1 MKRIFC
7 FLIVLKLLIPVFHQ
21 VHNSLTPKEK
31 KEGWILLFDGK
42 SVSNWQSASG
52 KPFQS
57 QGWTVQDGILIVKPV
72 KGSQNGGD
80 VVTLNEYSD
89 FEFMVDFRTTVGANS
104 GIKYFYTN
112 YKKGGRLGC
121 EFQILDDE
129 VNADAKL
136 GIGGNRVC
144 GAFYDMLAPLPN
156 RKVNAFG
163 EWNTARIVSKGKHVE
178 HWLNGIKIL
187 EYERGSEIYMQA
199 LAKSKFKDV
208 EPVFGLVPKG
218 RILLQDHGT
227 EVWFRNIKIR
237 TL

>member
-7 FLIVLKLLIPVFHQ
+7 FLIASMLIAQGYTQAPNTLSQ
-21 VHNSLTPKEK
+21 KEM

-52 KPFQS
+52 KPFPT
-57 QGWTVQDGILIVKPV
+57 QGWTIQNGTLIVKPV
-72 KGSQNGGD
+72 PGSQNGGD
-80 VVTLNEYSD
+80 IVTINEYSD

-104 GIKYFYTN
+104 GIKYLYTN
-112 YKKGGRLGC
+112 YEKGGRLGC
-121 EFQILDDE
+121 EYQILDDN
-129 VNADAKL
+129 VNPDAKA
-136 GIGGNRVC
+136 GIDGNRVC
-144 GAFYDMLAPLPN
+144 GAFYDLLPPLPN
-156 RKVNAFG
+156 RKLNAVG
-163 EWNTARIVSKGKHVE
+163 EWNTARILLKGKHVE

-187 EYERGSEIYMQA
+187 EYERGSETYMQA

-208 EPVFGLVPKG
+208 VPVFGMVPKG

-237 TL
+237 SL